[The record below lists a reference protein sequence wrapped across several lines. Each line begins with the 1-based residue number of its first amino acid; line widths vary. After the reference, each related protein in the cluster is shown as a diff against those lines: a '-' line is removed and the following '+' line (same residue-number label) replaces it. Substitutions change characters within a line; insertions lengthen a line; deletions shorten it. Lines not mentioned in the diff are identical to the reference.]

1 MRDFRQKIKRYFI
14 RLLWRLTPDCK
25 DVTALLSQSLDRHL
39 SARERIETKLH
50 LYSCQACSRYISQIQ
65 FVRDAVRE
73 PENETNDAGKSKAVL
88 SDEARE
94 RIKAAIKTTGENFN
108 KN

>member
-1 MRDFRQKIKRYFI
+1 MGEFRQKIKRYFI

-25 DVTALLSQSLDRHL
+25 DITALLSQSLDRRL

-65 FVRDAVRE
+65 FVRDAFRE
-73 PENETNDAGKSKAVL
+73 LENETDAGKSKAVL
-88 SDEARE
+88 SDEARD
-94 RIKAAIKTTGENFN
+94 RIKAAIKTTGG
-108 KN
+108 KL